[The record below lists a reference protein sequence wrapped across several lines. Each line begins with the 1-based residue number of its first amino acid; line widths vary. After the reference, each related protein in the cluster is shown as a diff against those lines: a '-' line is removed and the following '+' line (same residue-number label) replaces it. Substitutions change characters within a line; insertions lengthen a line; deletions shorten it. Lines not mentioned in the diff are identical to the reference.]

1 MIPDATV
8 PTDPWSAHVVAVLLR
23 PFVEYLSSGSL
34 IWWPFVLFSLV
45 VAFVAYAISHRGPG
59 LVTEFRRRFLGSAVW
74 WHASSKA
81 DYAYYVA
88 NGILFFA
95 VVAPLIVA
103 GATVAAWVQAWLH
116 AALGPVQTPLLS
128 AGWARLLY
136 TIGFFLAFDFGRFIA
151 HSWLHDVAWLWPFH
165 KVHHSAETLTPFTS
179 YRMHPVEL
187 FLLNVASN
195 VLTGLVSGIVWYVSG
210 GEVGL
215 YTFFGLHVGVAAYNA
230 IGNLRHWH
238 VWVSFGPVLDRWLLS
253 PAHHQIHHS
262 RDPRHYG
269 KNRGYA
275 LALWDW
281 LWGTLYVPHGE
292 ESLVFGLGDGTDGTW
307 HSVGRMYLEPFREV
321 WTQLAPRP
329 VPTPAAA
336 PVLRRRFLALGLA
349 TAACALL
356 LRRSASAG
364 APPPTVFLEDLTWTE
379 IRDAVASGMT
389 VALVPTGGTEQNGP
403 HMAVGKHN
411 AIVRAAAGE
420 IARRLGNAL
429 VAPVIAYVP
438 EGRFDPPE
446 GHLRFPGTLGVS
458 EATFAAELGDAATS
472 LALAG
477 FTLIC
482 FVGDHG
488 GSQPAQAE
496 VAQRLT
502 TAWRQRGVR
511 VANLGRYYAANG
523 QEDWLKA
530 HGFTAREIG
539 THAGLVDTAE
549 LLAVEP
555 AGVRPGLLSPRT
567 WPFGTTGVA
576 GDPSRAT
583 AAVGQTLIELK
594 IVAGVAEMREIL
606 ADMAKG

>member
-1 MIPDATV
+1 VV
-8 PTDPWSAHVVAVLLR
+8 PEIAPINPWPLRAVTTLLT
-23 PFVEYLSSGSL
+23 PFVEYLFSWSL

-45 VAFVAYAISHRGPG
+45 VAFAAYAISHRGPRP
-59 LVTEFRRRFLGSAVW
+59 LAEFRRRYLSRAIW
-74 WHASSKA
+74 WHRSSRA
-81 DYAYYVA
+81 DYAYYVV
-88 NGILFFA
+88 NGVLYPLA
-95 VVAPLIVA
+95 VAPLIIA
-103 GATVAAWVQAWLH
+103 GATVAAWVEAGLR
-116 AALGPVQTPLLS
+116 AALGPVETPLLA
-128 AGWARLLY
+128 AGPMRLLY
-136 TIGFFLAFDFGRFIA
+136 TIGFFVAFDFGRFIA

-165 KVHHSAETLTPFTS
+165 KVHHSAETLTPFTNF
-179 YRMHPVEL
+179 RMHPVEL
-187 FLLNVASN
+187 FLLFATSN
-195 VLTGLVSGIVWYVSG
+195 VFSGIVSGAVWYASG

-215 YTFFGLHVGVAAYNA
+215 YTFVGLHVGIAAYNA

-238 VWVSFGPVLDRWLLS
+238 VWVSFGPVLDRWLIS

-262 RDPRHYG
+262 RDERHYG

-275 LALWDW
+275 LAIWDR
-281 LWGTLYVPHGE
+281 LWGTLYVPKGE
-292 ESLVFGLGDGTDGTW
+292 EPLAFGLGDGSDGTW

-321 WTQLAPRP
+321 WARLVSPPTP
-329 VPTPAAA
+329 VPVTVRGP
-336 PVLRRRFLALGLA
+336 RRRFLMLGFA
-349 TAACALL
+349 TAGCALL

-364 APPPTVFLEDLTWTE
+364 APPPSVFLEDLTWTE
-379 IRDAVASGMT
+379 VRDAAASGMK

-403 HMAVGKHN
+403 HMTLGKHN
-411 AIVRAAAGE
+411 AIARDAAGE

-438 EGRFDPPE
+438 EGRLDPPE

-458 EATFAAELGDAATS
+458 EATFASELGDAASS

-488 GSQPAQAE
+488 GSQPVQAE

-502 TAWRQRGVR
+502 AAWRGRGVR

-530 HGFTAREIG
+530 HGFTPHEIG
-539 THAGLVDTAE
+539 SHAGLLDTAE

-555 AGVRPGLLSPRT
+555 AGVRADLLSPRT
-567 WPFGTTGVA
+567 WPLGATGAA

-583 AAVGQTLIELK
+583 AEIGRALMELK
-594 IVAGVAEMREIL
+594 IAAGVAETREIL
-606 ADMAKG
+606 AAMAKG